1 MRDVLI
7 YRDENGGW
15 VAECPGLPGCISYGS
30 TEFEAMDNIEEAI
43 AWYIEALEVAG
54 VPMPIEHYRTRTGSD
69 LIQ

>member
-1 MRDVLI
+1 MRDILV

-30 TEFEAMDNIEEAI
+30 SEDEVLDGIEEAI
-43 AWYIEALEVAG
+43 LWYIEALEIAKI
-54 VPMPIEHYRTRTGSD
+54 PIPIEHYRTRTGED